1 MKLMP
6 MENKKTENR
15 TGHFTKHSKTN
26 THFMKNLL
34 FVLSFFGITAFAADK
49 GTVIKSSI
57 SKVTVYQQGAQIQE
71 KAAYTVSK
79 GISTLIIEGISPSID
94 PNSIQINA
102 SGSVV
107 LLETKYSIYYP
118 VPEPIENGTNEIP
131 VKIQREITLL
141 QDSLFDLEY
150 EMSTIQYQIDV
161 LNSEKRI
168 IENNG
173 TIKGQGKVN
182 DSIPLLKDALLFY
195 HEKMNQINKEL
206 LRLGREKVI
215 LGKKQTRM
223 QGRLN
228 ELYNYNNNNNLVNQ
242 QYQEPIH
249 RIEITVSAEEAATG
263 KIEATYLVNN
273 AGWIPMYDFRSSAA
287 TSSIDLTYKAHVYQS
302 TGVDWEGVRLNLS
315 TNNPYANKTKPEL
328 YPWYLDY
335 YTYRNDVYYDQSK
348 RTTSGDLN
356 GFGTAMPSLS
366 QNEKLVM
373 EDADDYNAQ
382 TSLNFSSMVEQL
394 LSIEYAIDLPYTIKS
409 DNQMNMVL
417 INTKSLNTEYIYYA
431 VPKLDLSV
439 YMVARITDLSSL
451 NLIPGK
457 ANLFHDGAY
466 IGETYLN
473 PTTMEDT
480 MNLSLGKDQN
490 IVVTRNLLKDESK
503 EKIVGDKIEKTVS
516 YRITIKNQKAK
527 NIRLILQDQLPVI
540 RNSEIELEVT
550 ELSKGEADPITGII
564 DWNVRMKPSETQTFN
579 LIYTI
584 KYDKTK
590 SINLAF

>member
-1 MKLMP
+1 MKKIM
-6 MENKKTENR
+6 
-15 TGHFTKHSKTN
+15 F
-26 THFMKNLL
+26 LL
-34 FVLSFFGITAFAADK
+34 LSFTAITSFGADK
-49 GTVIKSSI
+49 GTVIKSAI
-57 SKVTVYQQGAQIQE
+57 SKVTVYMQGAQIQE
-71 KAAYTVSK
+71 KASYSITK
-79 GISTLIIEGISPSID
+79 GITTLVIEGISPSID

-102 SGSVV
+102 SGSIV
-107 LLETKYSIYYP
+107 LLETKYSVYYP
-118 VPEPIENGTNEIP
+118 EPDPVENSTSEIP

-223 QGRLN
+223 QSRLN
-228 ELYNYNNNNNLVNQ
+228 SLYNYNSNNNLVDQ
-242 QYQEPIH
+242 QYKEPIH

-273 AGWIPMYDFRSSAA
+273 AGWVPMYDFRSSAA
-287 TSSIDLTYKAHVYQS
+287 TSSIDLTYKAHVYQN
-302 TGVDWEGVRLNLS
+302 TGIDWDGVRLNLS

-335 YTYRNDVYYDQSK
+335 YTYRNDVYYDQGK
-348 RTTSGDLN
+348 RTTSDMN

-366 QNEKLVM
+366 ETESSGNINQ
-373 EDADDYNAQ
+373 DDYNAQ
-382 TSLNFSSMVEQL
+382 TSLNFSTMVEQL
-394 LSIEYAIDLPYTIKS
+394 LSIEYAIDLPYSIKS

-439 YMVARITDLSSL
+439 YMVARITDLGSL

-473 PTTMEDT
+473 PTTLEDT

-503 EKIVGDKIEKTVS
+503 EKVVGDKIEKTVS

-564 DWNVRMKPSETQTFN
+564 DWNVRMKPNESQTFN

-590 SINLAF
+590 SINLAYY